1 MYGSTMIGKGDTRLE
16 QNAIKSPASNWEFY
30 DLQKDPKE
38 NHNVYHDPAY
48 ADIIEEMKNELISL
62 RKKYQDDNDGL
73 SIK

>member
-1 MYGSTMIGKGDTRLE
+1 MIGKGDTRLG
-16 QNAIKSPASNWEFY
+16 QNDIKLPASNWEFY

-48 ADIIEEMKNELISL
+48 ADIIKEMKNELISL
-62 RKKYQDDNDGL
+62 RKEYQDDNDRL